1 MASMLDLVL
10 QAGRKAQRIHVAEG
24 QQLALLIGHDVLDS
38 AVQEMCRRGGFSF
51 LDIGRS
57 GESMSCYGVRIVRTQ
72 ELGQLSIALLW
83 DSIG

>member
-10 QAGRKAQRIHVAEG
+10 QAGRKAQWIHVAEG
-24 QQLALLIGHDVLDS
+24 QQLALLIGPDVLDS

-72 ELGQLSIALLW
+72 ELGQLDIALLLGR
-83 DSIG
+83 IG

>member
-10 QAGRKAQRIHVAEG
+10 QAGRKARGIHVAEG
-24 QQLALLIGHDVLDS
+24 QQLVLLIGPDVLDS

-51 LDIGRS
+51 LDIGRT

-72 ELGQLSIALLW
+72 ELGQLGIALLLGR
-83 DSIG
+83 IG